1 MKSQAVWLS
10 YDLGIPGDYD
20 VLYSWFD
27 QHDAKV
33 CGRNVAFL
41 NYSYREN
48 FKEEL
53 TEELRPMAEPTR
65 KACMY
70 AIYYDI
76 HEQKIKGT
84 YLVGRRRWTPW
95 HGYAEIA
102 AKDDC

>member
-1 MKSQAVWLS
+1 
-10 YDLGIPGDYD
+10 
-20 VLYSWFD
+20 
-27 QHDAKV
+27 
-33 CGRNVAFL
+33 
-41 NYSYREN
+41 
-48 FKEEL
+48 
-53 TEELRPMAEPTR
+53 MAEPTR